1 MQNPMIPNL
10 ENGDRLNRLEFER
23 RYQFM
28 PPQKKAELIDGVV
41 YMAAALRYRSH
52 GLPHSY
58 LMTWLGFYA
67 ANTPG
72 LELADNA
79 TVRLDLDNEPQP
91 DALLRIKTELGGQ
104 SRISEDDYVEGS
116 PELIVE
122 VSGSSVSYDLYN
134 KLTIYRRH
142 GVKEYI
148 VWRVYDQEIDWFI
161 LEAGEYVKLP
171 IGDLGLMESR
181 TFPGLV
187 LSVDDMIKGNLA
199 KVLGILQAEIN
210 TQKHRSYCQQLG
222 G

>member
-1 MQNPMIPNL
+1 
-10 ENGDRLNRLEFER
+10 
-23 RYQFM
+23 
-28 PPQKKAELIDGVV
+28 
-41 YMAAALRYRSH
+41 
-52 GLPHSY
+52 
-58 LMTWLGFYA
+58 
-67 ANTPG
+67 

-104 SRISEDDYVEGS
+104 SRISEDDYIEGS

-122 VSGSSVSYDLYN
+122 ISGSTVSYDLYN

-181 TFPGLV
+181 IFPGLV
-187 LSVDDMIKGNLA
+187 LSVDDMLKGNLA

-210 TQKHRSYCQQLG
+210 SERHRSYCHQLG